1 VTGIFRQKNPGNA
14 IILLVYALIIKFS
27 LFLSP
32 KPALQLEGDNYI
44 YHLIVRFFDPLYK
57 GIPIIYSILTFVL
70 LFTQATLLNRLC
82 NNLKLFPRPNYLTG
96 MAYILVTS
104 LMKDWNVFSAP
115 LLVNSLLIWIW
126 FSMMNWYNS
135 SKPKSAIFN
144 TSLLVGL
151 LPLIYSPSLAYLI
164 LLLFALMVIRPFRI
178 TEWFVGL
185 LGLITPY
192 YFLFVVLFLI
202 DKWSWSQILPKI
214 SLHLPQLPHSLWI
227 TGGIILLLL
236 PFLIGGYFIQAN
248 LNKMLIQM
256 RKSWSMLLLMLVVS
270 ILIIM
275 INPGNSYL
283 HWMLLAVPI
292 AAFHGAA
299 YYFPQN
305 KWFPLILH
313 WVIFAFVIVL
323 NYAVI

>member
-1 VTGIFRQKNPGNA
+1 MKPQ
-14 IILLVYALIIKFS
+14 
-27 LFLSP
+27 
-32 KPALQLEGDNYI
+32 PALRLEGDNYI
-44 YHLIVRFFDPLYK
+44 YHLILRFFDPFYK
-57 GIPIIYSILTFVL
+57 NIPVVYAVLTFVL

-82 NNLKLFPRPNYLTG
+82 NSLKLFPKPNYLTG

-126 FSMMNWYNS
+126 FSMVSWYNS
-135 SKPKSAIFN
+135 SKPKAAIFN

-151 LPLIYSPSLAYLI
+151 LPLIYSPGLAYLI
-164 LLLFALMVIRPFRI
+164 FLLLALLVIRPFRI

-192 YFLFVVLFLI
+192 YFLFVVLYLV
-202 DKWSWSQILPKI
+202 DRWSWAQIVPKI
-214 SLHLPQLPHSLWI
+214 SFHLPRLPQSLWV
-227 TGGIILLLL
+227 TGGIVFLLI
-236 PFLIGGYFIQAN
+236 PFLMGGYFIQAN

-299 YYFPQN
+299 YYFPQH
-305 KWFPLILH
+305 KWFPLLLH
-313 WVIFAFVIVL
+313 WIIFAFVMVL